1 MNSNLFFLAG
11 TEPSKCSTSVAVYRI
26 SLKSENCCEYP
37 HDINEESCV
46 GGVCQNGRLVTIKV
60 ESGLFDKIYLFNDE
74 AIHMNVLVFADNHKI
89 SALDAYP
96 TVNGDYVFV
105 FLRVQSPHLGSF
117 NLSR

>member
-37 HDINEESCV
+37 HDINGGSCL
-46 GGVCQNGRLVTIKV
+46 GDVCQNGRLVTIEV

-74 AIHMNVLVFADNHKI
+74 AIHMNVLVFAGNHK
-89 SALDAYP
+89 DFG
-96 TVNGDYVFV
+96 VG
-105 FLRVQSPHLGSF
+105 R
-117 NLSR
+117 LSNRQW